1 LSYGVLCQNTP
12 VALCCYIQFV
22 EENSTVSVFT
32 EAERCFLMINARLIL
47 SNIPNYNLMKKVLFS
62 ILFIGNYVASQAQE
76 KDSTI
81 LKTQIYM
88 K

>member
-1 LSYGVLCQNTP
+1 
-12 VALCCYIQFV
+12 
-22 EENSTVSVFT
+22 
-32 EAERCFLMINARLIL
+32 
-47 SNIPNYNLMKKVLFS
+47 MKKVLFS